1 MWITEWF
8 NKGSVISAEGLL
20 YIYEEKTGNLAL
32 VRPNSEKLDI
42 ISSFQVTKGE
52 GPYWAHPVI
61 DKGRLFVR
69 HGDYMAV
76 YSLKV
81 K

>member
-1 MWITEWF
+1 M
-8 NKGSVISAEGLL
+8 L
-20 YIYEEKTGNLAL
+20 YIQEEKTGNVGL
-32 VRPNSEKLDI
+32 VIPQSDKLNVV
-42 ISSFQVTKGE
+42 SSFKIEKGN

-76 YSLKV
+76 YSIKA

>member
-1 MWITEWF
+1 M
-8 NKGSVISAEGLL
+8 
-20 YIYEEKTGNLAL
+20 YIFEEKNGNLAL

-42 ISSFQVTKGE
+42 ISSFRVTKGD
-52 GPYWAHPVI
+52 GPYWSHPVI

-76 YSLKV
+76 YSLKA